1 MISKRINKTLAMAI
15 MGGSGDEN
23 IKPKNETLVSQY
35 CILTFKRVFMWV
47 IFPPLQAQIQMPAR
61 QINILMR
68 SIFIGPLSFQKS
80 ERYNPLPMY
89 E

>member
-1 MISKRINKTLAMAI
+1 MAI
-15 MGGSGDEN
+15 IGGSGDEN
-23 IKPKNETLVSQY
+23 IRPKNETPVNQY
-35 CILTFKRVFMWV
+35 CILTFKRVFVFV

-61 QINILMR
+61 QIKTLIR

-80 ERYNPLPMY
+80 ERYNPLPTY

>member
-1 MISKRINKTLAMAI
+1 MISKGISRVLLMMI

-47 IFPPLQAQIQMPAR
+47 IFPPLQAQIQTPAR
-61 QINILMR
+61 QINTLIR